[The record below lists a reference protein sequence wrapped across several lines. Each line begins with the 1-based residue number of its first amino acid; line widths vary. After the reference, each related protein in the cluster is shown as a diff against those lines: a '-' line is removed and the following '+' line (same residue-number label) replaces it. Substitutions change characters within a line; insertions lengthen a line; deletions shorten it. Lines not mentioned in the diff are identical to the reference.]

1 MSKEKIESI
10 INILKT
16 LKVIITD
23 QEEYFN
29 SKLSIVAKLI
39 TVLNQYSITMV
50 DYFKNDQKRFV
61 IKAVDPDKKDEFNK
75 VLDEIEA
82 KWKKIEKEIPREIN
96 RLTSEIKLNKEKISE
111 KLSDI
116 DYILEE
122 INGKDKN

>member
-10 INILKT
+10 INVLKT

-29 SKLSIVAKLI
+29 SKLSIVVQLI

-50 DYFKNDQKRFV
+50 DYFRNDQKRFV

-82 KWKKIEKEIPREIN
+82 KWKKIEKEIPRKIN

-122 INGKDKN
+122 MNGKDKN

>member
-1 MSKEKIESI
+1 MI
-10 INILKT
+10 KT
-16 LKVIITD
+16 
-23 QEEYFN
+23 
-29 SKLSIVAKLI
+29 
-39 TVLNQYSITMV
+39 
-50 DYFKNDQKRFV
+50 
-61 IKAVDPDKKDEFNK
+61 VDPDKKDEFNK

-82 KWKKIEKEIPREIN
+82 KWKKMEKIPREIN

>member
-10 INILKT
+10 INVLKT

-29 SKLSIVAKLI
+29 SKLSIVVQLI

-50 DYFKNDQKRFV
+50 DYFRNDQKRFV

-82 KWKKIEKEIPREIN
+82 KWKKIEKEIPRKIN

-122 INGKDKN
+122 INEKDKN

>member
-10 INILKT
+10 INVLKT

-29 SKLSIVAKLI
+29 SKLSIVAQLI
-39 TVLNQYSITMV
+39 TVLNQHSITMV
-50 DYFKNDQKRFV
+50 DYFRNDQKRFV

-75 VLDEIEA
+75 VFDEIDA

-96 RLTSEIKLNKEKISE
+96 RLSSEIKLNKEKISE

>member
-10 INILKT
+10 INVLKT

-29 SKLSIVAKLI
+29 SKLSIVTHLI

-50 DYFKNDQKRFV
+50 DYFKNNQKRFV

-82 KWKKIEKEIPREIN
+82 KWKKMEKEIPREIN

>member
-10 INILKT
+10 INVLKT

-29 SKLSIVAKLI
+29 SKLSIVAHLI
-39 TVLNQYSITMV
+39 TVLNQYSIIMV

-82 KWKKIEKEIPREIN
+82 KWKKMEKEIPREIN